1 MARSELVSR
10 TQPHRPPWSHKW
22 SNVCHHHTPSHLAQK
37 YANLICMRMVCEH
50 RRMAQGDLV
59 ARYRAFKKAE
69 KRLEEARAALEQEL
83 TRAINAKEWQIIDV
97 ADLLGVSRETVRAI
111 RDRVNKENA
120 EREAKSS
127 ADEP

>member
-1 MARSELVSR
+1 
-10 TQPHRPPWSHKW
+10 
-22 SNVCHHHTPSHLAQK
+22 
-37 YANLICMRMVCEH
+37 
-50 RRMAQGDLV
+50 V

-83 TRAINAKEWQIIDV
+83 TSAINAKEWQIIDV